1 MSSSLNSNQEVNW
14 WLGWGLMR
22 GQPTNSGA
30 QPRFLMCRPQYYAVS
45 YSINPWMDPQDWAAQ
60 GSDLGEAAHREWAA
74 LHAALIDKGATIECV
89 DPKPDLPDLVF
100 TANAAIVLDGKA
112 LLSRFRHPE
121 RKPEEP
127 VFADALQAQAGL
139 DAVET
144 LPGDIDSRGRRRLH
158 LGCRIAANSGWAAAI
173 APIARLRMLSRII
186 SAVECV
192 ALELASA
199 ELLSPRHGVLRA
211 AHGRRDLLPK
221 RVYRGGA
228 ARDRGA
234 GRASEA
240 RRARS
245 RRSGAILSQ
254 CRIVRSLPGA
264 VVVHR
269 RIPAQGRRARLHGA
283 DHAASGLLAER
294 RLCLLSDAQ
303 ARPPLLRRRAAQRA
317 SQGPSV

>member
-1 MSSSLNSNQEVNW
+1 
-14 WLGWGLMR
+14 
-22 GQPTNSGA
+22 
-30 QPRFLMCRPQYYAVS
+30 MCRPQYYAVS

-74 LHAALIDKGATIECV
+74 LHAALLDKGATIECV

-144 LPGDIDSRGRRRLH
+144 LPGDMIQEGAGDCIWDSYRGQFWM
-158 LGCRIAANSGWAAAI
+158 GCGPRSDRAAANVVADYF
-173 APIARLRMLSRII
+173 
-186 SAVECV
+186 AVECV
-192 ALELASA
+192 ALELVDPSFYHLDTAFCALPTGDVIYYPSA
-199 ELLSPRHGVLRA
+199 FSGEALRA
-211 AHGRRDLLPK
+211 IEE
-221 RVYRGGA
+221 RVEPAQRVA
-228 ARDRGA
+228 LDHDE
-234 GRASEA
+234 ASQFSA
-240 RRARS
+240 NAVS
-245 RRSGAILSQ
+245 FDHCLVLSS
-254 CRIVRSLPGA
+254 CTDAL
-264 VVVHR
+264 
-269 RIPAQGRRARLHGA
+269 PAQGRRARLHGA

-294 RLCLLSDAQ
+294 RLCLLPDAQ

-317 SQGPSV
+317 SQGPMFDGNRPGSPATALGCRRS